1 MPRKPKRKG
10 TMPTASARPKSKSEG
25 KMELRLRVD
34 ADLHDRIQAAA
45 DSDGNPASAFIR
57 VAIVRELKRREKE
70 GER

>member
-1 MPRKPKRKG
+1 
-10 TMPTASARPKSKSEG
+10 
-25 KMELRLRVD
+25 MELRLRVD